1 MHVEL
6 ETDLYGVETFEYN
19 SFAQALKGFKRV
31 VAKAKEQNDKDMMER
46 TVRLFV
52 RVE

>member
-6 ETDLYGVETFEYN
+6 ETDLYGVETFEHYTLTE
-19 SFAQALKGFKRV
+19 ALKGFKRV
-31 VAKAKEQNDKDMMER
+31 VAKAKEQNKFDTMER
-46 TVRLFV
+46 TVRLVV